1 MLRSGYLDTDDGG
14 SDRARS
20 IYLLLYV
27 VVRVALY
34 MQPQT
39 QTSIWQPFLQAV
51 ERRLGRQAVATWF
64 RPLGVS
70 DSSTPRV
77 LVIAAPNTVI
87 RDWIVSNYAN
97 VLDESLREI
106 GLDSCRIQWTLLQ
119 ASADLEEFNPLVEP
133 RAADIGFS
141 SSSATCAPPSS
152 EMRQSAPEPA
162 LNTKYTF
169 ETFVVGSCNRFA
181 HAAAK
186 AVAEMPG
193 RTYNPLYL
201 YGGVGLGKTH
211 LIQAAGH
218 AIRQANPRLA
228 VAYVSL
234 ERFMNELINAI
245 RYGYDKTQA
254 FRERYRTIDVLL
266 IDDVQFITG
275 KERTQEE
282 FFHTFNALY
291 DAQKQIVLTSDCPP
305 RDIPGIEERL
315 HSRFEWGLIADI
327 EPPDLE
333 TKIAILK
340 RKAESQQT
348 DLPDDVALFL
358 ATNSKHNV
366 RELEGSL
373 VRLLAM
379 ASLRGLPLSKALA
392 QDAGRNVLRRD
403 EESGISIR
411 RIQNVVAAQ
420 YKVKVDSLLARSN
433 VRHVLLPR
441 QLAMYLCKRLTKKS
455 YPEIGRQFGGK
466 HHTTVMHSV
475 QKIDRLISS
484 DVDIRGTVD
493 KLVEVLE
500 T

>member
-1 MLRSGYLDTDDGG
+1 MQSRDITIWRPLLD
-14 SDRARS
+14 
-20 IYLLLYV
+20 
-27 VVRVALY
+27 
-34 MQPQT
+34 
-39 QTSIWQPFLQAV
+39 AV
-51 ERRLGRQAVATWF
+51 ERRLGKQAVATWF
-64 RPLGVS
+64 QPLKVTQSATPGVINIS
-70 DSSTPRV
+70 
-77 LVIAAPNTVI
+77 APNTIV
-87 RDWIVSNYAN
+87 RDWILSNYSP
-97 VLDESLREI
+97 VLVESLKEVAPDPWHIEWSTSSQPGQEVSTRSKTSLR
-106 GLDSCRIQWTLLQ
+106 GQVSGPSRTDLDVEKPNPANEARSLDIRGVGPTLN
-119 ASADLEEFNPLVEP
+119 SH
-133 RAADIGFS
+133 
-141 SSSATCAPPSS
+141 
-152 EMRQSAPEPA
+152 
-162 LNTKYTF
+162 YTF

-186 AVAEMPG
+186 AIAEMPG
-193 RTYNPLYL
+193 KTYNPLYL

-218 AIRQANPRLA
+218 AIRKANPKLA

-340 RKAESQQT
+340 RKAEAHKAAI
-348 DLPDDVALFL
+348 PDDVALFL

-392 QDAGRNVLRRD
+392 QDAIHNVSRR
-403 EESGISIR
+403 EESGVSIR
-411 RIQNVVAAQ
+411 QIQNVVAAQ
-420 YKVKVDSLLARSN
+420 YKVRVETLIARSN
-433 VRHVLLPR
+433 LRPALLPR
-441 QLAMYLCKRLTKKS
+441 QVAMYLCKRLTKKS

-475 QKIDRLISS
+475 QKIARLVSS
-484 DVDIRGTVD
+484 DVDVRQAVE
-493 KLVEVLE
+493 KLGEVLG